1 MSYGHDTKRVISLR
15 FEHSLP
21 DTLGNY
27 VILPHLSLDAYADA
41 IVVSDPSGETRYAL
55 IDREY
60 QLDAWDI
67 PLLESLLGYDPTI
80 ISDDFQDAYWVEDDG
95 EVHASISVFRIHE
108 VGAVDLLAHL
118 ACAGRR

>member
-15 FEHSLP
+15 FERSLP

-27 VILPHLSLDAYADA
+27 VILPQLSLDAYADA
-41 IVVSDPSGETRYAL
+41 IIVTDPSGETRYAL
-55 IDREY
+55 IDHEY
-60 QLDAWDI
+60 QFDAWDI
-67 PLLESLLGYDPTI
+67 PLLESLLGYDPAI
-80 ISDDFQDAYWVEDDG
+80 ISDDFHAYWTDDDG
-95 EVHASISVFRIHE
+95 EVDAPISVFRIPE

>member
-15 FEHSLP
+15 FERSLP

-27 VILPHLSLDAYADA
+27 VILPQLSLDAYADA
-41 IVVSDPSGETRYAL
+41 IIVTDPSGETRYAL
-55 IDREY
+55 IDHEY
-60 QLDAWDI
+60 QFDAWDI
-67 PLLESLLGYDPTI
+67 PLLESLLGYDPAI
-80 ISDDFQDAYWVEDDG
+80 ISDDFHAYWTDDDG
-95 EVHASISVFRIHE
+95 EVDAPISVFRIHE